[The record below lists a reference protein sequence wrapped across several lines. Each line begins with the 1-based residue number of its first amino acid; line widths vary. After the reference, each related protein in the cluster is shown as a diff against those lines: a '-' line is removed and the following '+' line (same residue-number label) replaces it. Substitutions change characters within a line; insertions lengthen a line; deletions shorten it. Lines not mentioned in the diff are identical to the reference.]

1 MALLKQAAASLAL
14 SVTQQTPPIHLS
26 HRFLASLPSADVESL
41 NFQIPSIQSSHQSA
55 GQGSRRINTRTWALS
70 MAAEIVICLFRVS
83 LIMHFRISS
92 RVDQLTEENSTV
104 TAQLVQT
111 TAKTQQL
118 ARQNSVLSQRLDHT
132 EIHDAELVS
141 TMGQKMASYLGVHA
155 DTQPLILEPPSESG
169 SSEGVLLIS
178 N

>member
-1 MALLKQAAASLAL
+1 MAAA
-14 SVTQQTPPIHLS
+14 
-26 HRFLASLPSADVESL
+26 
-41 NFQIPSIQSSHQSA
+41 
-55 GQGSRRINTRTWALS
+55 
-70 MAAEIVICLFRVS
+70 IVICLFSVS
-83 LIMHFRISS
+83 LIMNFRICS
-92 RVDQLTEENSTV
+92 RVDQPTEENSTL
-104 TAQLVQT
+104 TAQLGQT

-118 ARQNSVLSQRLDHT
+118 ARQNSVLSQRLDQT

-141 TMGQKMASYLGVHA
+141 TMGQMQMASYLGVHA

>member
-1 MALLKQAAASLAL
+1 MAAA
-14 SVTQQTPPIHLS
+14 
-26 HRFLASLPSADVESL
+26 
-41 NFQIPSIQSSHQSA
+41 
-55 GQGSRRINTRTWALS
+55 
-70 MAAEIVICLFRVS
+70 IVICLFSVS
-83 LIMHFRISS
+83 LIMNFRISS

-104 TAQLVQT
+104 TAQLGQT

-141 TMGQKMASYLGVHA
+141 TMGQMQMASYLGVHA
-155 DTQPLILEPPSESG
+155 DTQPLILDPPSESG

>member
-1 MALLKQAAASLAL
+1 MAAA
-14 SVTQQTPPIHLS
+14 
-26 HRFLASLPSADVESL
+26 
-41 NFQIPSIQSSHQSA
+41 
-55 GQGSRRINTRTWALS
+55 
-70 MAAEIVICLFRVS
+70 IVICLFSVS
-83 LIMHFRISS
+83 LIMHFRICS
-92 RVDQLTEENSTV
+92 RVDQPTEENSTV
-104 TAQLVQT
+104 TAQLGQT